1 MDAASDG
8 HMRAGKIWVPDCV
21 ADGLTVRVGE
31 VGNGTYLG
39 IDGWTYLDIVRV
51 DLSVSNMA
59 ERALSRLWRW
69 RPDPPP

>member
-21 ADGLTVRVGE
+21 ADGLTVRVGG

-39 IDGWTYLDIVRV
+39 IEWMNGRTSISYG
-51 DLSVSNMA
+51 
-59 ERALSRLWRW
+59 
-69 RPDPPP
+69 

>member
-39 IDGWTYLDIVRV
+39 I
-51 DLSVSNMA
+51 
-59 ERALSRLWRW
+59 E
-69 RPDPPP
+69 

>member
-1 MDAASDG
+1 MDTASDG
-8 HMRAGKIWVPDCV
+8 HMCASKISVPDCV
-21 ADGLTVRVGE
+21 ADRLTTRVGR
-31 VGNGTYLG
+31 VGKGTYLG
-39 IDGWTYLDIVRV
+39 KDGWTNLDIVRV